1 MKTMPTRPTL
11 PSESLPYPNWSRQ
24 LALFIGFIGLVSGIR
39 FALRLGNDAGRIP
52 PSRLLAAQIFVALLF
67 VVVALCLFVWFGKRR
82 RSRIEFGY
90 EEHNGALVIRSRGL
104 FRTHLRQLGL
114 AGFSHVSIIRSGRS
128 LFNRADRIVLEFIDG
143 RLEPVVDVPLLE
155 PDRGAEWI
163 ADNLFVA
170 ACRMQQQPTPV
181 SISPTTCLDEA
192 VGESE
197 TLSHELVV
205 EGKNLSAYEFG
216 PLDLAEFGRSIEAD
230 GVYFIWTCTCG
241 DPGCG
246 GNFSGVRVDRK
257 EDLINWYDRD
267 IRRRF
272 TFRLEDLR
280 RAFGEAIARGRD
292 LRDAKPDLTVVP
304 DQNRELFL
312 LPEK

>member
-1 MKTMPTRPTL
+1 MKTMSTPPSL
-11 PSESLPYPNWSRQ
+11 SSESLPYPSWSRQ
-24 LALFIGFIGLVSGIR
+24 LAIFIGFVALVSGIK
-39 FALRLGNDAGRIP
+39 FALRLANEPGDVP
-52 PSRLLAAQIFVALLF
+52 PSRLFAARIFVAFLF
-67 VVVALCLFVWFGKRR
+67 GIVGLCLFVWFGKRR
-82 RSRIEFGY
+82 RSRIGFCY
-90 EEHNGALVIRSRGL
+90 EEHNGALVIRSRGF

-114 AGFSHVSIIRSGRS
+114 AGFSRVVIMRPSRS
-128 LFNRADRIVLEFIDG
+128 LLTRAERISLEFSDG
-143 RLEPVVDVPLLE
+143 RIEPIVDLPFLE
-155 PDRGAEWI
+155 PDGGAEWI
-163 ADNLFVA
+163 ADNLFA
-170 ACRMQQQPTPV
+170 EACRMQQQPTRV
-181 SISPTTCLDEA
+181 SISPTTCLDAA

-205 EGKNLSAYEFG
+205 EGTNLSAHEFG
-216 PLDLAEFGRSIEAD
+216 PLDLAELGRSIEVD

-241 DPGCG
+241 EPGCG

-280 RAFGEAIARGRD
+280 RALCEAIARGRD
-292 LRDAKPDLTVVP
+292 LRGGKPDLTVVP
-304 DQNRELFL
+304 EQNRELFL